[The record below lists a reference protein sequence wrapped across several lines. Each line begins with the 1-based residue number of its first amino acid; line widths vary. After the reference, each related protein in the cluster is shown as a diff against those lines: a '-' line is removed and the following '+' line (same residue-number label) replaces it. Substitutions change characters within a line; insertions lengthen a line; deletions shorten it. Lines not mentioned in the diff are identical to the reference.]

1 MNPYSGL
8 LELFEAKGVIQKQGN
23 RLAYTTLDGE
33 EILDYRKKWIGENLD
48 KVMSDYLVKES
59 TMVNT
64 SEVEE
69 EVTTDTNLIEEE
81 LTNE

>member
-1 MNPYSGL
+1 
-8 LELFEAKGVIQKQGN
+8 
-23 RLAYTTLDGE
+23 
-33 EILDYRKKWIGENLD
+33 
-48 KVMSDYLVKES
+48 
-59 TMVNT
+59 MVNT